1 MRLADPE
8 QLAFM
13 WTMRCFLYKITA
25 SGVLAKNR
33 DTEGNKLFLWEQVI
47 SLFQQELLE
56 SVIIWMGSKYGGS
69 FDYQGGTVKTAEVI
83 FRRQ

>member
-8 QLAFM
+8 QPAFM
-13 WTMRCFLYKITA
+13 WTMQCFLYKVAA
-25 SGVLAKNR
+25 SGVLAKIG
-33 DTEGNKLFLWEQVI
+33 DTEGTPKENVI

-69 FDYQGGTVKTAEVI
+69 FGYQGGTVKTAEVV